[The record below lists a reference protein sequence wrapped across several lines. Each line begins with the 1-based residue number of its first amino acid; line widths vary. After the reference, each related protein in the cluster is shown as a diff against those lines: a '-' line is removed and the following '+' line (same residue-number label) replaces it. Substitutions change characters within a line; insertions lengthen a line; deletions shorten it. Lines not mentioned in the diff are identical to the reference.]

1 LDNKVLSV
9 DSTEYAYF
17 WNLFFERTGFE
28 VCWQGNEK
36 TAPDQSYRKELML
49 YLEKSLTVRD
59 GLLSLLLGA
68 KDPEIAVTYT
78 QQWW

>member
-9 DSTEYAYF
+9 DSTEYA
-17 WNLFFERTGFE
+17 FFEIFFLKGQALKCADKATRRL
-28 VCWQGNEK
+28 
-36 TAPDQSYRKELML
+36 APDQSYRKELML

-78 QQWW
+78 QQW